1 LRITHTVAA
10 LRPHTGGPA
19 TSVPLLCRA
28 LADRG
33 HTVTLLTASGPT
45 SPSVES
51 VRGQV
56 AIVPVR
62 SGPYWAA
69 DASLDWIRQGLRA
82 ASEAEVVHSHGVWL
96 FPNWMVPAACRL
108 KRRPL
113 VVSPR
118 GMLSPWARRQSR
130 VRKGLAWSL
139 ADRWALRTAR
149 VLHATSDLEAEEMR
163 AMGLRGP
170 FAVIANGIDLD
181 GEFAGDRLAAF
192 ARAPATAGGDRR
204 VVFLSR
210 IHPKKGLDL
219 LLEAWRRLGEA
230 RTGYRLTIAGP
241 GEPADVAGLERQL
254 VALGDGGVEYVG
266 PVFGD
271 DRIRLL
277 LDADLLV
284 LPSHSENYGMVVAEA
299 LACGRPVVT
308 TTGTP
313 WSSLGRD
320 DCGWWV
326 DPQSEALAGALRE
339 ALSAPVARLRE
350 MGMNGRR
357 LVEREH
363 SLRSTAG
370 RMEAVYEWACGLRTR
385 PEWVAP

>member
-1 LRITHTVAA
+1 MRIAHAVAA

-33 HTVTLLTASGPT
+33 HRVSLLTATGPMAE
-45 SPSVES
+45 SVEA
-51 VRGQV
+51 VRGRV

-69 DASLDWIRQGLRA
+69 DASIDWMRQALRA
-82 ASEAEVVHSHGVWL
+82 AGEADVVHSHGVWL

-139 ADRWALRTAR
+139 ADRWALRAAR

-170 FAVIANGIDLD
+170 VAVIANGLDLD
-181 GEFAGDRLAAF
+181 GEFAGERLAAF
-192 ARAPATAGGDRR
+192 ARASVGAGAGRR

-230 RTGYRLTIAGP
+230 RIGHRLTIAGP
-241 GEPADVAGLERQL
+241 GEATDVAGLERKL
-254 VALGDGGVEYVG
+254 VGLGGGAVEYVG

-271 DRIRLL
+271 ARLRLL
-277 LDADLLV
+277 LAADLLI
-284 LPSHSENYGMVVAEA
+284 LPSHSENYGIVVAEA
-299 LACGRPVVT
+299 LACGRPVIT

-313 WSSLGRD
+313 WSSLSKEG
-320 DCGWWV
+320 CGWWV
-326 DPQSEALAGALRE
+326 APRPEALEGALRE
-339 ALSAPVARLRE
+339 ALSAPTARLRE
-350 MGMNGRR
+350 MGTKGRG

-363 SLRSTAG
+363 SIRTTAA
-370 RMEAVYEWACGLRTR
+370 RMEAVYEWACGRGPR
-385 PEWVAP
+385 PEWLAP